1 MYEPKNLGLQVIYV
15 EIVRRRSNNRTI
27 DSRQSQQNKNQ
38 TTCRFQFPTTQL
50 SGITINSVDPT
61 TKPNRI
67 TQQLTKTRNIKGN

>member
-1 MYEPKNLGLQVIYV
+1 MYELKILELQVIYM
-15 EIVRRRSNNRTI
+15 EIVRLAQT
-27 DSRQSQQNKNQ
+27 QQNKNQ

-50 SGITINSVDPT
+50 SAFTTNSIDPA